1 MDIIFSFTRE
11 ESLPN
16 SGQND
21 ANSHL
26 VKEKLQNSKKN
37 KNFQL
42 NSKVDT
48 CSLQIYKT
56 ENLLLNKD

>member
-1 MDIIFSFTRE
+1 MDIIFSFTSK

-16 SGQND
+16 MD
-21 ANSHL
+21 KMMVSHL

-37 KNFQL
+37 KNFQQ
-42 NSKVDT
+42 NCKVDT